1 MRERR
6 GVTFVGGHV
15 LGLRKRTV
23 AVCLREAGSR
33 SMVVSCSEGGGV
45 EVDRRGAT
53 MTKSGA
59 WTA

>member
-1 MRERR
+1 
-6 GVTFVGGHV
+6 
-15 LGLRKRTV
+15 V